1 MRGLNKDYWLYWV
14 ASSASMAASN
24 ILQYVLSL
32 YVLEI
37 TGSATIFASVLSII
51 IFPRLLLTP
60 IAGVLADRVK
70 KMTFMSW
77 IVLGEAIVL
86 ACYCMLGQIFTIEL
100 VWIYILVIVLEIGE
114 IFYGGPAAAI
124 LPELVPK
131 EKLKD
136 AIALSQVDDGIVV
149 VVAPMAA
156 AVIYE
161 KLSLSCAFGIIA
173 GLNFFAFLLQRCI
186 FPKYVVQHN
195 QEEQKHS
202 FVADFK
208 EGLQIIRKDSFL
220 KNFVRVL
227 PVANAFF
234 GATFSV
240 CVMYLLRESFQLSAY
255 AYGLYCSVTA
265 SMSMLVPMFV
275 VPIVKKYPAGKIFW
289 IATMLI
295 GIEIAGIGGLAYAG
309 LQGMLPITVVVVGIT
324 ILDCMTIAEAI
335 PMQMS
340 SSVLL
345 QTNVKQEVLGRV
357 SSVVKMVSIAA
368 VAAGEMLFGYLND
381 TINVWVPIFVG
392 AIGVG
397 IAALL
402 YKKFFSKL

>member
-77 IVLGEAIVL
+77 IVLGEAMVL
-86 ACYCMLGQIFTIEL
+86 ACYCLLGQIFTIEL
-100 VWIYILVIVLEIGE
+100 VWIYVLVIVLEIGE

-124 LPELVPK
+124 LPELVSK

-136 AIALSQVDDGIVV
+136 AIAISKVDDGIVV

-156 AVIYE
+156 AMIYE
-161 KLSLSCAFGIIA
+161 ALSLSWAFGIIA
-173 GLNFFAFLLQRCI
+173 ALNFLAFLLQRCI
-186 FPKYVVQHN
+186 RPKYAIQFT
-195 QEEQKHS
+195 QEKKKNS
-202 FVADFK
+202 FMVDFK
-208 EGLQIIRKDSFL
+208 EGLRIIRKDSFL
-220 KNFVRVL
+220 RNFVRVL
-227 PVANAFF
+227 PIANAFF

-240 CVMYLLRESFQLSAY
+240 SVMYLLRESFQLSTY

-265 SMSMLVPMFV
+265 SMSMLVPMIV

-345 QTNVKQEVLGRV
+345 QTNVQQEVLGRV
-357 SSVVKMVSIAA
+357 SSVVKMASIAA

-381 TINVWVPIFVG
+381 MINVWVPIFIG